1 MRESVV
7 TDNHSITF
15 LPLNREAEIVSK
27 LSPEFPV
34 IPRDVAI
41 VSEGHLDGSVLR
53 LKLHD
58 TRPRIE
64 PSEMVSDVG
73 IRYVLVPSREV
84 FEC

>member
-7 TDNHSITF
+7 TDNYSITF
-15 LPLNREAEIVSK
+15 LPLNREAEIVSE

-34 IPRDVAI
+34 VPCNVTI

-58 TRPRIE
+58 TGPRIK
-64 PSEMVSDVG
+64 PSEMVSNVG